1 MFAVQGITNVLGSDR
16 GSLRVAGP
24 TGNWYNREVMK
35 IVIVGAGA
43 VGYQLARQLISE
55 NKDVVLIEKNAE
67 TARKVQEFL
76 DCMVVHGEGTS
87 HEILRQAGTSTAD
100 YFVAATDSDEV
111 NMIACGIVSSE
122 FNVRAKIAR
131 VRNFD
136 YQTSKLSEKQ
146 FLGIDFV
153 VNPEIEA
160 ARAIMRAVDFGAV
173 SDIMVFEQSSVQI
186 RNIVVDRDG
195 PLAGRTL
202 QELSTIFP
210 GSFLVAVIIRDNRY
224 LIPSGDTTVQ
234 GGDILYM
241 VANERDFDRIFEQL
255 GKRRSILKRV
265 ILVGG
270 GRIGQQ
276 VATHILGNEQ
286 QTLFQRFTKRIRGQD
301 SRMLKIVDRDY
312 ERCKTLIDRFPDAL
326 VINADIS
333 DDGGFEEQHFTNS
346 DLVIAATDNQE
357 LNIVTALY
365 AKSLGVKRSV
375 VLVNRAGYAPIAAQ
389 LGIDVPVSQKNA
401 IVTTILRYIRA
412 GAVRSVHTISDG
424 RIEAIELTVRAES
437 RATGKAIQDLP
448 LPRDSLIVAL
458 ERGGQSLVPGGSNVI
473 RGNDH
478 LVVVAKKE
486 HAEKVQEIFT
496 Q

>member
-1 MFAVQGITNVLGSDR
+1 
-16 GSLRVAGP
+16 
-24 TGNWYNREVMK
+24 MK
-35 IVIVGAGA
+35 VVIVGAGA
-43 VGYQLARQLISE
+43 VGYQLAKQLISE
-55 NKDVVLIEKNAE
+55 HKDVVLIEKNPDIAQ
-67 TARKVQEFL
+67 RVQESL
-76 DCMVVHGEGTS
+76 DCMVVLGEGTN
-87 HEILRQAGTSTAD
+87 HEVLRQAGTGTAD

-122 FNVRAKIAR
+122 FRVRAKIAR

-136 YQTSKLSEKQ
+136 YHSSRLSEKQ

-173 SDIMVFEQSSVQI
+173 SDIMVFEKSRVQM

-195 PLAGRTL
+195 PLTGHTL
-202 QELSTIFP
+202 QELSTILP
-210 GSFLVAVIIRDNRY
+210 GTFLVAVVIRDNRY
-224 LIPSGDTTVQ
+224 LIPSGDTRLQ

-241 VANERDFDRIFEQL
+241 VADEKDFETIFTYL
-255 GKRRSILKRV
+255 GKGRSQLKRV
-265 ILVGG
+265 ILIGG

-286 QTLFQRFTKRIRGQD
+286 QTLFQRVSQKIRGE
-301 SRMLKIVDRDY
+301 SRRMLKIVERDY
-312 ERCKTLIDRFPDAL
+312 QRCKTLIDRFPDAL

-333 DDGGFEEQHFTNS
+333 DDGGFDEQHFASS

-401 IVTTILRYIRA
+401 IVTTILRFIRS
-412 GAVRSVHTISDG
+412 GAIRSIHSISDG
-424 RIEAIELTVRAES
+424 RIEAIELTVRPES
-437 RATGKAIQDLP
+437 RATGRAIQDLS
-448 LPRDSLIVAL
+448 LPKDSLIVAL
-458 ERGGQSLVPGGSNVI
+458 ERDDESLVPGGSNVI

-478 LVVVAKKE
+478 LVVVVKKE
-486 HAEKVQEIFT
+486 NADRVQDIFT
-496 Q
+496 T